1 MNPCGADKMLA
12 PCRIPSHPLLLTPGF
27 CPSSCTAAPTGF
39 ILLFPVFWPL
49 WCGLFINVV
58 CGHSFCHQQ
67 GQIHLECHRNKC
79 RYGYSLLY
87 GNTAEIQEYYTVS
100 ASEQVMGYDLVIAWK
115 LCSPGLRLWC
125 KCLGLSWQWLCEVIG
140 SVLVLPSDT
149 QTNKSYLEAVCW
161 HLHNFLLSP
170 SSHTAPKSNLG
181 KEI

>member
-1 MNPCGADKMLA
+1 MQNF
-12 PCRIPSHPLLLTPGF
+12 IPPLLLTPGGLAHIMYS
-27 CPSSCTAAPTGF
+27 SSCWVHFALSSFFGCF
-39 ILLFPVFWPL
+39 GVGISLRLS
-49 WCGLFINVV
+49 INIV
-58 CGHSFCHQQ
+58 CGHLFCHQQ
-67 GQIHLECHRNKC
+67 GQIHLQWHRNKC

-149 QTNKSYLEAVCW
+149 QTNKSHLEAVCW
-161 HLHNFLLSP
+161 HLHNFLLLP